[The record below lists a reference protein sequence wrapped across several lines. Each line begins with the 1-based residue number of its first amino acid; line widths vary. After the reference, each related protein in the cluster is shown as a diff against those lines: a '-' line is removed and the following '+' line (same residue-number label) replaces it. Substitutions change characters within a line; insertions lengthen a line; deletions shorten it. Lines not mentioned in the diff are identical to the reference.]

1 MKKIITVT
9 GMSCNHCVNH
19 VKEALGELDPNAK
32 IDVSLADGKA
42 VFESSPEI
50 SDKDIKKIIDDYGY
64 AVSSIS

>member
-19 VKEALGELDPNAK
+19 VREALGELDPNAN

-42 VFESSPEI
+42 VFESSLEI
-50 SDKDIKKIIDDYGY
+50 SDEDIKKIIDDYGY